1 VTHPLSSI
9 APHRNGWADMSLARQ
24 FALAGGT
31 VMFLATLAV
40 GFLVSNAIED
50 AVTRNTG
57 NATAL
62 YMESFIAPLTQDLA
76 VQDRLSE
83 TSRAEIGALLAQ
95 TALGK
100 RVVSFKIWRKGGL
113 VVDSSNPAVI
123 GKKFEVTDNLRAA
136 WQGVVMADYSD
147 TADEED
153 SAENAMGI
161 PLLEIYSPVRD
172 VNSGEVI
179 AVVEF
184 YEDAV
189 QLSHDLLQARLV
201 SWGAVAAMM
210 ALIWGSLF
218 VVVLRGSRTIDR
230 QLLALSDLSSRNVA
244 LRLRVQGAASRFSA
258 LNDESL
264 RRIGAD
270 LHDGPAQLM
279 GYVALRLDSLRAH
292 LTGAAAA
299 AEIASV
305 EKAVKDSITEIRT
318 IARGLSLPDIDRRA
332 LPDLIQSLTES
343 HAARTGT
350 EVALQVDPALAGDL
364 PLSVKTC
371 VYRAVQEALTNA
383 WRHAEGAG
391 QEVRLTLDGDL
402 LRLSVLDRGPGLSH
416 PPQSDEDGQDDGNS
430 GMGLAGLTDR
440 VESLGGHL
448 ELRRR
453 KPGPGTEL
461 FVEIDLKGAA

>member
-1 VTHPLSSI
+1 MTQPISSI
-9 APHRNGWADMSLARQ
+9 APLRGGWAEMSLARQ

-40 GFLVSNAIED
+40 GFIVSGRIED

-57 NATAL
+57 YATAL

-76 VQDRLSE
+76 LQDRLSE

-100 RVVSFKIWRKGGL
+100 RVVSFKIWRQGGL
-113 VVDSSNPAVI
+113 VVDSSNAAVI
-123 GKKFEVTDNLRAA
+123 GKRFEVTENLRAA
-136 WQGVVMADYSD
+136 WQGVVKADYSNTVD
-147 TADEED
+147 AED
-153 SAENAMGI
+153 AAEKAMGI

-189 QLSHDLLQARLV
+189 QLNRDLVQARLV
-201 SWGAVAAMM
+201 SWAAVAALM
-210 ALIWGSLF
+210 AVIWASLF
-218 VVVLRGSRTIDR
+218 AVVLRGSRTIDR
-230 QLLALSDLSSRNVA
+230 QLLALTDLSARNVA
-244 LRLRVQGAASRFSA
+244 LRMRVQGAASRFSA

-292 LTGAAAA
+292 LTGTAAA
-299 AEIASV
+299 AEIGGL
-305 EKAVKDSITEIRT
+305 EQAVKDSITEIRT

-332 LPDLIQSLTES
+332 LPDLIQSLTEA

-350 EVALQVDPALAGDL
+350 DVALRCDPGLAVDL

-371 VYRAVQEALTNA
+371 IYRAVQEGLTNA

-391 QEVRLTLDGDL
+391 QEVRLMLDHDF
-402 LRLSVLDRGPGLSH
+402 LRLSVLDRGPGLVFSPGH
-416 PPQSDEDGQDDGNS
+416 EDSDGNS

-448 ELRRR
+448 VLRNRS
-453 KPGPGTEL
+453 PGPGTEL

>member
-1 VTHPLSSI
+1 MTQPISSI
-9 APHRNGWADMSLARQ
+9 APLRGGWAEMSLARQ

-40 GFLVSNAIED
+40 GFIVSGRIED

-57 NATAL
+57 YATAL

-76 VQDRLSE
+76 LQDRLSE

-100 RVVSFKIWRKGGL
+100 RVVSFKIWRQGGL
-113 VVDSSNPAVI
+113 VVDSSNAAVI
-123 GKKFEVTDNLRAA
+123 GKRFEVTENLRAA
-136 WQGVVMADYSD
+136 WQGVVKADYSNTVD
-147 TADEED
+147 AED
-153 SAENAMGI
+153 AAEKAMGI

-189 QLSHDLLQARLV
+189 QLNRDLVQARLV
-201 SWGAVAAMM
+201 SWAAVAALM
-210 ALIWGSLF
+210 AVIWASLF
-218 VVVLRGSRTIDR
+218 AVVLRGSRTIDR
-230 QLLALSDLSSRNVA
+230 QLLALTDLSARNVA
-244 LRLRVQGAASRFSA
+244 LRMRVQGAASRFSA

-292 LTGAAAA
+292 LTGTAAA
-299 AEIASV
+299 AEIGGL
-305 EKAVKDSITEIRT
+305 EQAVKDSITEIRT

-332 LPDLIQSLTES
+332 LPDLIQSLTEA

-350 EVALQVDPALAGDL
+350 DVALRCDPGLAVDL

-371 VYRAVQEALTNA
+371 IYRAVQEGLTNA

-391 QEVRLTLDGDL
+391 QEVRLMLDHDF
-402 LRLSVLDRGPGLSH
+402 LRLSVLDRGPGLVFSPGH
-416 PPQSDEDGQDDGNS
+416 EDSDGNS

-448 ELRRR
+448 RLRNRS
-453 KPGPGTEL
+453 PGPGTEL

>member
-1 VTHPLSSI
+1 MTHPLSNI
-9 APHRNGWADMSLARQ
+9 APYRRGWAEMSLARQ
-24 FALAGGT
+24 FSLAGGA

-40 GFLVSNAIED
+40 GYFVSGRIED
-50 AVTRNTG
+50 AVTRNTA

-62 YMESFIAPLTQDLA
+62 YMDSFIAPLTQDLA

-83 TSRAEIGALLAQ
+83 SSRAEIGALLEQ

-100 RVVSFKIWRKGGL
+100 RVVSFKIWRDGGL
-113 VVDSSNPAVI
+113 VVDSSNAAVI
-123 GKKFEVTDNLRAA
+123 GKTFAVSENLRAA
-136 WQGVVMADYSD
+136 WLGVVKADYSD

-153 SAENAMGI
+153 AAEKALGI

-172 VNSGEVI
+172 MNSGEVI

-189 QLSHDLLQARLV
+189 QLNKDLIQARLV
-201 SWGAVAAMM
+201 SWAAVAAVM
-210 ALIWGSLF
+210 ALIWLSLF

-230 QLLALSDLSSRNVA
+230 QLLALTDLASRNVA
-244 LRLRVQGAASRFSA
+244 LRMRVQGAASRFSA
-258 LNDESL
+258 LNDESQ

-292 LTGAAAA
+292 LTGAEPV
-299 AEIASV
+299 AEIASL

-332 LPDLIQSLTES
+332 LPDLIQSLTEA
-343 HAARTGT
+343 HGARTSSDVVLT
-350 EVALQVDPALAGDL
+350 CDPELGREL

-371 VYRAVQEALTNA
+371 IYRAVQEGLTNA
-383 WRHAEGAG
+383 WRHADGQG
-391 QEVRLTLDGDL
+391 QEVRLTLEDDM
-402 LRLSVLDRGPGLSH
+402 LRLSVLDLGPGISR
-416 PPQSDEDGQDDGNS
+416 PPEASDDGT

-448 ELRRR
+448 ELRNRR
-453 KPGPGTEL
+453 PGPGSEL
-461 FVEIDLKGAA
+461 MVEIDLKGAA

>member
-1 VTHPLSSI
+1 MTQTISNI
-9 APHRNGWADMSLARQ
+9 APLRGGWAGLSLARQ

-40 GFLVSNAIED
+40 GFIVSNAIEG

-83 TSRAEIGALLAQ
+83 SSKAQIGALLDQ

-100 RVVSFKIWRKGGL
+100 RVVSFKIWREGGL
-113 VVDSSNPAVI
+113 VVDSSNAGVI
-123 GKKFEVTDNLRAA
+123 GKRFDVSDNLRAA

-153 SAENAMGI
+153 AAERALGI

-189 QLSHDLLQARLV
+189 QLSHDLVQARLF
-201 SWGAVAAMM
+201 SWGAVAAVM
-210 ALIWGSLF
+210 AVIWGSLF
-218 VVVLRGSRTIDR
+218 AVVLRGSRTIDR
-230 QLLALSDLSSRNVA
+230 QLLALTDLSSRNVA
-244 LRLRVQGAASRFSA
+244 LRMRVQSAASRFSA

-279 GYVALRLDSLRAH
+279 GYVALRLDSLRGH
-292 LTGAAAA
+292 LKGAAE

-305 EKAVKDSITEIRT
+305 EKAVKDSITEVRT

-332 LPDLIQSLTES
+332 LPDLIEGLIEAHT
-343 HAARTGT
+343 ARTGT
-350 EVALQVDPALAGDL
+350 DVTLHCDPGLGGDL

-371 VYRAVQEALTNA
+371 IYRAVQEGLTNA
-383 WRHAEGAG
+383 WRHADGSG
-391 QEVRLTLDGDL
+391 QEVRLTLDNDL
-402 LRLSVLDRGPGLSH
+402 LRLSVLDRGPGHGLA
-416 PPQSDEDGQDDGNS
+416 PAGRGDADDGT

-448 ELRRR
+448 DLRQRR
-453 KPGPGTEL
+453 PGPGAEL

>member
-1 VTHPLSSI
+1 
-9 APHRNGWADMSLARQ
+9 MSLARQ
-24 FALAGGT
+24 FALAGGA
-31 VMFLATLAV
+31 VMVLAALAV
-40 GFLVSNAIED
+40 GAIVSTRIEA
-50 AVTRNTG
+50 AVTRNTA

-76 VQDRLSE
+76 LNDGLSE
-83 TSRAEIGALLAQ
+83 TSRAEIGALLDQ

-100 RVVSFKIWRKGGL
+100 RVVSFKIWRRGGL
-113 VVDSSNPAVI
+113 VVDASNPSVI
-123 GKKFEVTDNLRAA
+123 GQRFAVTENLRAA
-136 WQGVVMADYSD
+136 WQGEVRADYSD
-147 TADEED
+147 TGDEED
-153 SAENAMGI
+153 TAENALGI

-189 QLSHDLLQARLV
+189 QLSRDLLQARLV
-201 SWGAVAAMM
+201 AWGAVAALM

-218 VVVLRGSRTIDR
+218 AVVLRGSRTIDR
-230 QLLALSDLSSRNVA
+230 QLLALGDLSSRNVA

-279 GYVALRLDSLRAH
+279 GYVALRLDSLRPH
-292 LTGAAAA
+292 LKGEAAL
-299 AEIASV
+299 AEIAAL

-318 IARGLSLPDIDRRA
+318 IARGLSLPDIDRRT
-332 LPDLIQSLTES
+332 LPDLIHGLTEA

-350 EVALQVDPALAGDL
+350 DVELEVAPALSGDL

-371 VYRAVQEALTNA
+371 IYRAVQEGLTNA
-383 WRHAEGAG
+383 WRHAEGMG
-391 QEVRLTLDGDL
+391 QKVRLTLDGDL
-402 LRLSVLDRGPGLSH
+402 LRLSVLDRGPGLAH
-416 PPQSDEDGQDDGNS
+416 PLPGAEDGQEDGNS

-448 ELRRR
+448 ALRRR
-453 KPGPGTEL
+453 MDGPGTEL